1 MKSALCC
8 LNVGQSGTVVS
19 VDAKGAILRRLL
31 DIGIVEGTKVRC
43 LFKSPSGDPIAYL
56 IRGAVIAIR
65 NEDSKNINVKIT
77 SPLQGVNKNGT
88 NCAVGRK

>member
-65 NEDSKNINVKIT
+65 NGDSRNITVKIT
-77 SPLQGVNKNGT
+77 SPLQGVN
-88 NCAVGRK
+88 